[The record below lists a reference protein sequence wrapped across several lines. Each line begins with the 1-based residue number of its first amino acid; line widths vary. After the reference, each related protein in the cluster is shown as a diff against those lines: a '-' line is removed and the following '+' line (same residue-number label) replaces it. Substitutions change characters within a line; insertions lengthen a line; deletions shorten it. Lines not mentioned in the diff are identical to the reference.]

1 MNSASG
7 IGIMDRKTVIFGIAE
22 EKTVRMDDGALIVE
36 LYIEL
41 MRQFSVIQIK

>member
-1 MNSASG
+1 
-7 IGIMDRKTVIFGIAE
+7 MDRKTVIFGIAE